1 MTYIIKTQFK
11 MKISVCCGVPAQ
23 NEDYEICP
31 SCLEYSCFVFDE
43 PDDDQIYN
51 NFCHEGG
58 IKYERN
64 T

>member
-1 MTYIIKTQFK
+1 

-31 SCLEYSCFVFDE
+31 SCLEYSSFVFDE

-58 IKYERN
+58 IKYESN